1 MTLFFTDNNIESTM
15 ADMATSTI
23 TSQSILE
30 ENNKLTCDDLKLADE
45 EMKDE
50 VDKKQND
57 WTDEAISEERVKSL
71 LVEDTEMNCARQT
84 IPGWENVEVIR
95 VDPVQDYVNAVM
107 EMDKQCDESSEIEA
121 VKSPCD
127 VSVSEDTIQ
136 KKDNVNKEETSAEK
150 DVNVLKEESCNIEIA
165 QDQKLFLEN
174 IQQNDLEEK
183 EPIKSNISEHSNTGT
198 ENYDTPKENLVDQ
211 SSLNQN
217 NDSKSE
223 SSRSKSCEN
232 NCPEGTSEVCDR
244 LRGTTSEEVES
255 MEVSLEEIKDDT
267 EVSRNIDSL
276 ENHENISSPHL
287 YDSEMPLNQEST
299 LDFSSFRNDADLMKT
314 GFVNE
319 RSLVIEEGNVEEEK
333 LPVCASEDHL
343 NGGRYDVDINDSLD
357 FVNEETS
364 LQAST
369 DAQINQE
376 LSNNQDS
383 VDSHSD
389 VKDDSSGYNVK
400 LEDEQD
406 KDDSNSFNV
415 KLEDELDNQDTG
427 SNIQSQDSQDTRP
440 DEDSNCVHDNSSD
453 LILPDSEVCKTF
465 LCATHNVTI

>member
-1 MTLFFTDNNIESTM
+1 M
-15 ADMATSTI
+15 ADLPTSTV
-23 TSQSILE
+23 TSQSILD
-30 ENNKLTCDDLKLADE
+30 ENIKSTRDDLKLVDE

-57 WTDEAISEERVKSL
+57 WTDETASEERVKNLS
-71 LVEDTEMNCARQT
+71 VEDTEMNCAGQT

-121 VKSPCD
+121 VKSLCD
-127 VSVSEDTIQ
+127 ISANEDTIQ
-136 KKDNVNKEETSAEK
+136 KKDNVNKEETSTGN
-150 DVNVLKEESCNIEIA
+150 DINLLKEESCNIEIA

-174 IQQNDLEEK
+174 VQQNDLEEK
-183 EPIKSNISEHSNTGT
+183 EPIKSNISENSNTGS
-198 ENYDTPKENLVDQ
+198 EHYDTPKENLEDQ

-217 NDSKSE
+217 NDLKSE
-223 SSRSKSCEN
+223 SLRSKLCEN

-244 LRGTTSEEVES
+244 LRGTTTEEVES

-287 YDSEMPLNQEST
+287 YDSEIPLNQEST
-299 LDFSSFRNDADLMKT
+299 LDFSSFRNDTDLMKT

-319 RSLVIEEGNVEEEK
+319 RSLGIEEGIVEEEK
-333 LPVCASEDHL
+333 LPGCASEDHL
-343 NGGRYDVDINDSLD
+343 NDGRYDVDINDSLD

-369 DAQINQE
+369 EAQINQE

-389 VKDDSSGYNVK
+389 IKDDSSGYNVK

-406 KDDSNSFNV
+406 KEDSNSFNV
-415 KLEDELDNQDTG
+415 KLEDELDNQDSG

-440 DEDSNCVHDNSSD
+440 DEDSNCIHDNSSD
-453 LILPDSEVCKTF
+453 LILPDSEVCKTVFF
-465 LCATHNVTI
+465 LLIMLPFNKSSVLVEG